1 MTYMVWGGAL
11 NSTHSRI
18 INTTISRLSFSC
30 LQLTADIFPSAN
42 CVRFTLFVDYKF
54 FLLY

>member
-1 MTYMVWGGAL
+1 MTYIVWGGAL

-42 CVRFTLFVDYKF
+42 CVRFTLFVEYKI